1 MLRKGIGRVRY
12 RRRGLS
18 TIVTS
23 LILVVAVGI
32 IGAYLVTWSNSTFAL
47 QQASIA
53 NQTASRIN
61 LINENYIIE
70 DVWFYDSGGKKADVT
85 IRNTGDLAITISKI
99 YVNNTEAWG
108 GNQVINKDS
117 VYKITVDPLNWDLGK
132 TQSLWIKTA
141 RGSEVKQLWKS

>member
-1 MLRKGIGRVRY
+1 MRTGSRGRY

-47 QQASIA
+47 QQATIA

-61 LINENYIIE
+61 LIKENFVVE
-70 DVWFYDSGGKKADVT
+70 DVWFYNSGGKKADVT
-85 IRNTGDLAITISKI
+85 IRNNGDLALTISKI
-99 YVNNTEAWG
+99 YVNNT
-108 GNQVINKDS
+108 QVWTGSEVISKDS
-117 VYKITVDPLNWDLGK
+117 ISKVTAIPLNWGSGDA
-132 TQSLWIKTA
+132 QSVWIKTT